1 METATKSKGHPLL
14 LMLILGG
21 VICLAMAMYDRF
33 FSRPAAAAPPAPAAH
48 SGVDTSTLDLLRDT
62 QVLVDETTAVSAGGL
77 HSYTFSL
84 PSSRPVRVV
93 VEGVRE
99 TAKGFDVRMV
109 RPEELEKVQA
119 GLDFRHIPDL
129 SGLKVQSMD
138 KTARLSPG
146 QWALVVS
153 NTQNIMNTMQV
164 RVRVIADP

>member
-1 METATKSKGHPLL
+1 METEKKSKGHPIL
-14 LMLILGG
+14 LMLIMGG

-33 FSRPAAAAPPAPAAH
+33 FARPAAASPPA
-48 SGVDTSTLDLLRDT
+48 GVDTSTPHLTDLLRNE
-62 QVLVDETTAVSAGGL
+62 QVLVDETTAISAGGL

-93 VEGVRE
+93 VDGVRE

-109 RPEELEKVQA
+109 RPEELEKVQS
-119 GLDFRHIPDL
+119 GREFRHIPDL

-164 RVRVIADP
+164 RIRVIADPK

>member
-1 METATKSKGHPLL
+1 METEKKSKGHPLL

-48 SGVDTSTLDLLRDT
+48 SGVDTSTLDLRDT